1 MCSRSYHK
9 FLNKSLSDF
18 IFISVS
24 QWVSQWVTSIAN
36 DRSRVLLYTGSDQPI
51 SSSVCLFLTLV
62 AQQLFISSA
71 RSLIAIPSHT
81 DFLLIH
87 PPQQTPPHPTTLCQI
102 TPVLSN
108 NCNCKTG
115 SHSTHL
121 VAETGHKWKQLGT
134 TWPPPDWGRDLKKR
148 FFIGISLNKG
158 GAPKH
163 AKICFFCLEKRLFGK
178 KWQKVS

>member
-1 MCSRSYHK
+1 MIGVVSCST
-9 FLNKSLSDF
+9 LA
-18 IFISVS
+18 
-24 QWVSQWVTSIAN
+24 VTSLFH
-36 DRSRVLLYTGSDQPI
+36 LLFASFSLWWP
-51 SSSVCLFLTLV
+51 SNCLL
-62 AQQLFISSA
+62 APQGA
-71 RSLIAIPSHT
+71 LIAIPSHT

>member
-1 MCSRSYHK
+1 MIKLQLPNLNQTLFNTFYRINISNSNNLTK
-9 FLNKSLSDF
+9 FWIGIHLDTPGSHQSSLLKREW
-18 IFISVS
+18 VS
-24 QWVSQWVTSIAN
+24 EWVSQWVTSMAN

-108 NCNCKTG
+108 NIIARQALTQHISWPKRDING
-115 SHSTHL
+115 NNLAPLGHHL
-121 VAETGHKWKQLGT
+121 IEGGT
-134 TWPPPDWGRDLKKR
+134 
-148 FFIGISLNKG
+148 
-158 GAPKH
+158 
-163 AKICFFCLEKRLFGK
+163 
-178 KWQKVS
+178 